1 MNFGQNSAILPADS
15 KKDLGFSYGPRH
27 YQVNNSNMPSS
38 FNPTPQESL
47 TGQVQIPAS
56 LVAKV
61 RAEVQTLDQLREKLT
76 EVEPESVTNFM
87 HVLLIAILTLDASD
101 AHIEPEKEGT
111 KIRLRIDGL
120 LHDLIDLPKAT
131 YEALLSRIKL
141 VARIKLNIADKPQD
155 GRFSFILGEDAM
167 EARIATLPAEYGE
180 AVVLRVLNP
189 KNLIEIGQL
198 GLRKE
203 VLSVLR
209 SELKRPN
216 GMVVVTGPTGSG
228 KTTTLYAFL
237 KEIHKPEIK
246 IITIEDPIE
255 YHLEGISQTQVHPE
269 SGYDFASGLQAIVR
283 QDPDVILVGEI
294 RDEETAQI
302 ALQAALTG
310 HLVFSTLHTND
321 APGTISRLVSLG
333 AKPINIG
340 AASNVIIGQRLVRKI
355 CPKCSTFTKATALE
369 LAQIKR
375 GLQEMKGSETS
386 LSPKTLQ
393 LARIQGCP
401 ECNGTGYKGQIG
413 LFEIMLMS
421 GAMEEFILQ
430 KPAASAL
437 RKFAIEQGM
446 IPLYQD
452 GLLKVINGVTT
463 LEELARV
470 TGKGKT

>member
-1 MNFGQNSAILPADS
+1 
-15 KKDLGFSYGPRH
+15 
-27 YQVNNSNMPSS
+27 MPSS
-38 FNPTPQESL
+38 LNPPPPQESL

-76 EVEPESVTNFM
+76 EVEPESVTNFL

-203 VLSVLR
+203 VLSILR

-269 SGYDFASGLQAIVR
+269 KGYDFASGLQAIVR

-294 RDEETAQI
+294 RDTTTAQI

-321 APGTISRLVSLG
+321 APGTISRLMSLE

-340 AASNVIIGQRLVRKI
+340 AAANVIIGQRLVRKV
-355 CPKCSTFTKATALE
+355 CAQCATFTKASPEE
-369 LAQIKR
+369 LAQIKK
-375 GLQEMKGSETS
+375 GLQEIKDAQVPS
-386 LSPKTLQ
+386 LPSTLN
-393 LARIQGCP
+393 LARPQGCKA
-401 ECNGTGYKGQIG
+401 CNSTGYKGRIG
-413 LFEIMLMS
+413 VFEVMLVDS
-421 GAMEEFILQ
+421 ALEEFILT
-430 KPAASAL
+430 KPSTAAL
-437 RKFAIEQGM
+437 RKFVIKQGM
-446 IPLYQD
+446 TTMYQD
-452 GLLKVINGVTT
+452 GLLKIVQGMTT
-463 LEELARV
+463 LEELLRT
-470 TGKGKT
+470 TGEEKT